1 MNYNIKILNSDEG
14 YAVWCEDLPG
24 CFSQGDSEE
33 EAIENIKIAIIE
45 YLEAKKELSL
55 REKSLQIEV

>member
-33 EAIENIKIAIIE
+33 EAIENIKIAITE
-45 YLEAKKELSL
+45 YLEAKKELSM

>member
-1 MNYNIKILNSDEG
+1 MNYNIKIHNSDEG

-33 EAIENIKIAIIE
+33 EAIENIKIAITE
-45 YLEAKKELSL
+45 YLEAKKELSM